1 MSNQPAIAINIKEEV
16 LIESGHRCAACG
28 EGCLLDNAR
37 FVSWG
42 KTPEVGVEDVICLCE
57 KCHRAS
63 EREDWSEERFREY
76 KAWPW
81 IKRVA
86 GRVPRDASP
95 LGTWEGAG
103 GPAVVITEWSVADLL
118 KRCSRRPPD
127 DVVWK
132 EFVRRY
138 NATIKSSV
146 VKTFYTKAREETDR
160 KPQFPEDLIEDLVQS
175 VYMRLVEDRNRALD
189 RFEGEHENSIYQY
202 LAMISINVVKDYFR
216 EMRAQKR
223 PKVSFSLDAL
233 LESSGDSPLLNQT
246 VGRLD
251 GKPMFESDLSF
262 VMEEVE
268 YALKRSVSGKNRE
281 RDILIF
287 KLRFYEGLTLEEI
300 TRVMN
305 LDISAISVGS
315 ILNRILKK
323 VRPLLDPPGRSR

>member
-1 MSNQPAIAINIKEEV
+1 M
-16 LIESGHRCAACG
+16 
-28 EGCLLDNAR
+28 GC
-37 FVSWG
+37 FVSWRQ
-42 KTPEVGVEDVICLCE
+42 TRVVAVEDVICLCE
-57 KCHRAS
+57 ACHEAS
-63 EREDWSEERFREY
+63 QQEKWSEEKFREH

-86 GRVPRDASP
+86 VKVSGDRPEG
-95 LGTWEGAG
+95 GTEQARR
-103 GPAVVITEWSVADLL
+103 PSLVITEWSVTDLL
-118 KRCSRRPPD
+118 SQCSRRPPD
-127 DVVWK
+127 DAAWK

-138 NATIKSSV
+138 NSTIKSSV
-146 VKTFYTKAREETDR
+146 VKTFFQKAREETDR
-160 KPQFPEDLIEDLVQS
+160 KPQFPEDLIEDLVQA

-202 LAMISINVVKDYFR
+202 LSMISINVVKDYFR

-233 LESSGDSPLLNQT
+233 LENSGDSPLLNQA

-251 GKPMFESDLSF
+251 GKPMVDSDLSF

-268 YALKRSVSGKNRE
+268 YALRKSVGGKNRD
-281 RDILIF
+281 RDIMIF
-287 KLRFYEGLTLEEI
+287 KYRFYEGLTLEEI

-323 VRPLLDPPGRSR
+323 VRPLLEPPGRSR

>member
-1 MSNQPAIAINIKEEV
+1 MSNQPAIAINIKEVV
-16 LIESGHRCAACG
+16 LIESGHRCAVCG
-28 EGCLLDNAR
+28 EGCRLEKAR
-37 FVSWG
+37 FVSWR
-42 KTPEVGVEDVICLCE
+42 KTPEVAVEDVICLCE
-57 KCHRAS
+57 RCHGAS
-63 EREDWSEERFREY
+63 ERENWSEERFREY
-76 KAWPW
+76 KARPW

-86 GRVPRDASP
+86 GSAVRDVSP
-95 LGTWEGAG
+95 VGLEEAAG
-103 GPAVVITEWSVADLL
+103 RPAITEWSVADLL
-118 KRCSRRPPD
+118 EHCSRRPPD
-127 DVVWK
+127 DIVWK

-160 KPQFPEDLIEDLVQS
+160 KPQFPEDLVEDLVQS

-287 KLRFYEGLTLEEI
+287 KLRFIEGLTLEEI

>member
-1 MSNQPAIAINIKEEV
+1 MTNQPLIPATIKELALVEC
-16 LIESGHRCAACG
+16 GQRCASCG
-28 EGCLLDNAR
+28 EGCSLEKAR
-37 FVSWG
+37 FILWRAAA
-42 KTPEVGVEDVICLCE
+42 EVAVEDVVCLCAR
-57 KCHRAS
+57 CHETS
-63 EREDWSEERFREY
+63 ERENWSEEKLREY

-81 IKRVA
+81 VSRVA
-86 GRVPRDASP
+86 GQTVGLSS
-95 LGTWEGAG
+95 
-103 GPAVVITEWSVADLL
+103 VITEWSVSDLL
-118 KRCSRRPPD
+118 AQCSRRPPD
-127 DVVWK
+127 DLAWK

-138 NATIKSSV
+138 HSTIKSNV
-146 VKTFYTKAREETDR
+146 VKTFYMKAREETDR
-160 KPQFPEDLIEDLVQS
+160 KPQFPEDLIEDLVQA
-175 VYMRLVEDRNRALD
+175 VYVRLVEDRNRALD

-233 LESSGDSPLLNQT
+233 LENSGDSSLLNHA
-246 VGRLD
+246 VGNLD
-251 GKPMFESDLSF
+251 GHPAVQSDLSYL
-262 VMEEVE
+262 MDEVE
-268 YALKRSVSGKNRE
+268 HALKHSVSGKNRE

-323 VRPLLDPPGRSR
+323 VRPKLEQGNRSR

>member
-1 MSNQPAIAINIKEEV
+1 MTNQPLIPADIKELALVEC
-16 LIESGHRCAACG
+16 GHRCASCG
-28 EGCLLDNAR
+28 EDCSLEKAR
-37 FVSWG
+37 FILCRAAA
-42 KTPEVGVEDVICLCE
+42 EVAVEDVVCLCAR
-57 KCHRAS
+57 CHEAS
-63 EREDWSEERFREY
+63 ERENWSEEKLREY

-81 IKRVA
+81 VARVA
-86 GRVPRDASP
+86 GQTVGLSS
-95 LGTWEGAG
+95 
-103 GPAVVITEWSVADLL
+103 VISEWSVSDLL
-118 KRCSRRPPD
+118 AQCSRRPPD
-127 DVVWK
+127 DLAWK

-138 NATIKSSV
+138 HSTIKSNV
-146 VKTFYTKAREETDR
+146 VKTFYMKAREETDR
-160 KPQFPEDLIEDLVQS
+160 KPQFPEDLIEDLVQA
-175 VYMRLVEDRNRALD
+175 VYVRLVEDRNRALD

-233 LESSGDSPLLNQT
+233 LESSGDSPLLNQA

-251 GKPMFESDLSF
+251 GQPMVQTDLSHL
-262 VMEEVE
+262 MDEVE
-268 YALKRSVSGKNRE
+268 HALKHSVSGKNRE

-323 VRPLLDPPGRSR
+323 VRPKLEQGNRSR